1 VKLTFV
7 AANGRETTQSVSLKR
22 PAMVTMLLLG
32 LTSTMALAQVEHQTR
47 TLLVNGHSGQASVI
61 QDNGRTYADLA
72 SLAQI
77 ANGSLSFTANGIE
90 LTLPASTVS
99 TPTTEEPS
107 SPAGESGLSQA
118 FMKAGIEE
126 IALLRE
132 WASPMANAINNGYP
146 ITEQWVNNYREQA
159 ANGLRMASVAAST
172 NGDRNAL
179 QLLTNE
185 FDGVRKWSDKL
196 LEAQKSMNTAKY
208 SMSPN
213 ALREEPLSQKLI
225 ACWHFLGS
233 MLGSATFQD
242 DSSCH

>member
-1 VKLTFV
+1 MKFALV
-7 AANGRETTQSVSLKR
+7 AASDKQITESFVRKWSAIFT
-22 PAMVTMLLLG
+22 ALLLAVI
-32 LTSTMALAQVEHQTR
+32 STTALAQAGHQTR
-47 TLLVNGHSGQASVI
+47 TLVVNGHSGQASVI
-61 QDNGRTYADLA
+61 QDNGRTYVDLA

-77 ANGSLSFTANGIE
+77 ANGSLSFTANGIQ
-90 LTLPASTVS
+90 LTLPAPAVS
-99 TPTTEEPS
+99 TPATEESANAP
-107 SPAGESGLSQA
+107 GQSGLSRD

-146 ITEQWVNNYREQA
+146 IAEQWVNNYREQA
-159 ANGLRMASVAAST
+159 ANGLRMASVAAT
-172 NGDRNAL
+172 TDADRNAL

-196 LEAQKSMNTAKY
+196 VEAQKSMNTAKY
-208 SMSPN
+208 SMSPDT
-213 ALREEPLSQKLI
+213 LRNEPQSQKLI

-233 MLGSATFQD
+233 MLGSGTFQD